1 MEQQFKI
8 EIKNGAISD
17 TVHFHGN
24 IDSHSDNH
32 MEGLNKRI
40 YKKNVVLDFS
50 GTGRINSMGVALLLR
65 SIKSLKAEKNAE
77 ISIQGA
83 SKTNAMLFKMTGI
96 YLLAP
101 EASLAR

>member
-1 MEQQFKI
+1 MEPQFKI
-8 EIKNGAISD
+8 EIKNGNISD

-40 YKKNVVLDFS
+40 NKKSVVLDFS
-50 GTGRINSMGVALLLR
+50 ETGRINSMGVAILLR

-83 SKTNAMLFKMTGI
+83 NKTNAMLFKMTGI
-96 YLLAP
+96 FLLAP
-101 EASLAR
+101 ETKRL